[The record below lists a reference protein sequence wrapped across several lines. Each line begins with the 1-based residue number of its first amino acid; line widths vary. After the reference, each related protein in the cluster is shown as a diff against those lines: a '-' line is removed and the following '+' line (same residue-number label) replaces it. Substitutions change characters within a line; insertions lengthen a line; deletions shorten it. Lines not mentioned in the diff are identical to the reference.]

1 MKGMN
6 LIYWRSD
13 NLILLIRYCTRPSAD
28 EESDII
34 ELAPVASSEDSGS
47 NGARS
52 GPGCSNGA
60 RSGPGCSNGAQSGP
74 GSSNGAQSGPGSSND
89 TAAENIKRV
98 PTNTFQTDV

>member
-13 NLILLIRYCTRPSAD
+13 NLILLIRYCTRPSYTSAD

-34 ELAPVASSEDSGS
+34 ELAPVASSEYSSS
-47 NGARS
+47 NGAQS

-60 RSGPGCSNGAQSGP
+60 RSGPGCSNEA
-74 GSSNGAQSGPGSSND
+74 AA
-89 TAAENIKRV
+89 AAENIKRV
-98 PTNTFQTDV
+98 PTDTLQTDV